1 MGKAWEKAWETVQ
14 TTNWYLWAAGLG
26 FGGVLDAVTPGSA
39 ANHLIGLGIVFT
51 AVYIW
56 SVQ

>member
-1 MGKAWEKAWETVQ
+1 MGKAWETVK

-26 FGGVLDAVTPGSA
+26 FGGFLDAVIPGSA
-39 ANHLIGLGIVFT
+39 TNHLIGWGIVFT

-56 SVQ
+56 IVQ